1 MGARGVAS
9 RSAVGPILR
18 RVISPERSTRTAKP
32 LDSPDGSLTMAP
44 ILRLL
49 PLALAPVR
57 RRRLRSA
64 FTVGAIAFAFLL
76 FSILFALRSA
86 LSFGLA
92 FADEARL
99 RVANRISIIETLPA
113 RYRREIQQ
121 VGNVAAVSGN
131 TWFGG
136 MYREPRNFF
145 LSIAV
150 TPSDFLDLHPGVVL
164 EGGVADRW
172 VRQLDGAVAGRP
184 LLERFGWTTGD
195 RISLEAPVHPRRD
208 GTRTWS
214 FILVGDYAVADD
226 AYPDSQFLLRQDYL
240 DGARAEPSGVSWF
253 TVRLADR
260 AGAAETADA
269 IDEVFRNSAA
279 PTRTQPEGAAAAT
292 FARQFADFGSAFAAI
307 LAVVFGITALVATST
322 VMESVRERSRE
333 FAVLQALGY
342 SPEQV
347 TALVLGE
354 SAAILGPGAVVGLSG
369 GAFAVAFAGES
380 LAALFPSFAFRPRD
394 ALVGLAIAAVLA
406 LLAAIPAI
414 VRLRSGNFTS
424 LTAE

>member
-1 MGARGVAS
+1 
-9 RSAVGPILR
+9 
-18 RVISPERSTRTAKP
+18 
-32 LDSPDGSLTMAP
+32 MAP

-57 RRRLRSA
+57 RQRLRSA

-76 FSILFALRSA
+76 FAVLFALRSA
-86 LSFGLA
+86 LSFGVT

-113 RYRREIQQ
+113 RYRREIRQIE
-121 VGNVAAVSGN
+121 NVSAVSGS

-136 MYREPRNFF
+136 IYREPRNFF
-145 LSIAV
+145 LSLAV
-150 TPSDFLDLHPGVVL
+150 TPPEFLDLHPAVVL
-164 EGGVADRW
+164 DGGVADRW
-172 VRQLDGAVAGRP
+172 LRQLDGAVAGRP
-184 LLERFGWTTGD
+184 LIERFGWKAGD
-195 RISLEAPVHPRRD
+195 RITLDARAHPRRD

-214 FILVGDYAVADD
+214 FTLVGDYTIEED

-240 DGARAEPSGVSWF
+240 DAARQEPSGVSWF

-260 AGAAETADA
+260 TGAAETADA
-269 IDEVFRNSAA
+269 IDERFRNSAA

-322 VMESVRERSRE
+322 VMESVRERARE
-333 FAVLQALGY
+333 FAVLRAVGY
-342 SPEQV
+342 SPKQV
-347 TALVLGE
+347 SALVCAE
-354 SAAILGPGAVVGLSG
+354 SAAILGLGAILGLSG
-369 GAFAVAFAGES
+369 GGVAVAFAGES
-380 LAALFPSFAFRPRD
+380 LAELFPSFAFRPGD
-394 ALVGLAIAAVLA
+394 ALVGLAIAGVLA
-406 LLAAIPAI
+406 LLAAVPAI
-414 VRLRSGNFTS
+414 VRLRAGNLRS

>member
-1 MGARGVAS
+1 
-9 RSAVGPILR
+9 
-18 RVISPERSTRTAKP
+18 
-32 LDSPDGSLTMAP
+32 MAP

-76 FSILFALRSA
+76 FAVLFALRSA

-113 RYRREIQQ
+113 RYRREILQ
-121 VGNVAAVSGN
+121 VANVGAVSGS

-150 TPSDFLDLHPGVVL
+150 TPSDFLDLHTAVVL
-164 EGGVADRW
+164 DGGVADRW
-172 VRQLDGAVAGRP
+172 IRQLDGAVAGRP
-184 LLERFGWTTGD
+184 LIERFGWRVGD
-195 RISLEAPVHPRRD
+195 RITLEAPAHPRRD

-214 FILVGDYAVADD
+214 FTLMGHYTVAED

-240 DGARAEPSGVSWF
+240 EGARAEPSGISWF
-253 TVRLADR
+253 TARLTDS

-269 IDEVFRNSAA
+269 IDQVFRNSAA

-292 FARQFADFGSAFAAI
+292 FARQFADFGAAFAAI

-333 FAVLQALGY
+333 FAVLQAVGY
-342 SPEQV
+342 SPGQV
-347 TALVLGE
+347 AALVFGE
-354 SAAILGPGAVVGLSG
+354 SATILGLGAILGLSG
-369 GAFAVAFAGES
+369 GAVAVAFAGEG
-380 LAALFPSFAFRPRD
+380 LADLFPSFAFRSGD
-394 ALVGLAIAAVLA
+394 AFVGLAIAGALA

-414 VRLRSGNFTS
+414 VRLRAGDFRS